1 MHLLLS
7 GEGAMDMGVCHSGL
21 KQCESSDFQI
31 GPMSWLVDQ
40 LVGDSQ
46 GYEFSY
52 LQNACF
58 SYVSESFLAENK
70 QKPAKKAMNLRGRKR
85 PPETQYFYENA
96 RALAVEAKQ
105 KADDLNDTVI
115 AVLFRD
121 ADGTASAGRGHWK
134 HKRDSMINGFQ
145 AEGFEFG
152 VPMIPKPK
160 SEAWLL
166 CAVKENPYQACGG
179 LEDESGNDSAEH
191 PLKAQLSAALN
202 GKDSIDEINDM
213 LLKGS
218 IDVHQIDM
226 LSFNAFKD
234 NLKEVVKSAIGLPLG
249 D

>member
-7 GEGAMDMGVCHSGL
+7 GEGATDIGVCHSGL
-21 KQCESSDFQI
+21 KQCDCAEFQI
-31 GPMSWLVDQ
+31 GPMSSVVDQ
-40 LVGDSQ
+40 LIEASQ

-52 LQNACF
+52 LQNASF

-70 QKPAKKAMNLRGRKR
+70 QNPAKKRIRLRGKKKS
-85 PPETQYFYENA
+85 PETQYYYENA
-96 RALAVEAKQ
+96 RALAVAAKL
-105 KADDLNDTVI
+105 KAEELNDTVI

-121 ADGTASAGRGHWK
+121 ADGTASAGRGHWR

-166 CAVKENPYQACGG
+166 CAVKESPYQACNK
-179 LEDESGNDSAEH
+179 LEDESGNDSVEH
-191 PLKAQLSAALN
+191 SLKDQLSAALN

-218 IDVHQIDM
+218 IDVHQINMD
-226 LSFNAFKD
+226 SFNQFKQSLD
-234 NLKEVVKSAIGLPLG
+234 EVVKKAMGLPL
-249 D
+249 